1 MTISSSLNAGVAG
14 LNANA
19 ARLATISD
27 NIANSATYGYKRNTV
42 DFHSMVVGGTNPAK
56 YTAGGVRTTALRL
69 IDERGP
75 LVRTDNATD
84 LSVDGRG
91 FLPVTSLASLTGDG
105 AATGMQLMTTGS
117 FRPDANGYL
126 TTADGQVLLGWPVA
140 ADGSIGTQTREA
152 LTGLEPIKLNM
163 NQFTA
168 NPTTAIGLSVNLPAT
183 ATEAGATGQVQEV
196 AMQYYDNL
204 GMSRTLTFTFTPTVP
219 ATGASNSWSLSVHDS
234 ASDAVIGEYEMTFE
248 NSQTGGGLLSAI
260 TTVSGGAYDPAT
272 GAMELTLPSGPI
284 SLTIGKPG
292 QLDGMTQLSSSFS
305 PGTQTKNGSPV
316 ASMVSV
322 EFDADGNLYGVY
334 DQGFTRKLYQVPV
347 ADVRNPNGLTATGGQ
362 TYEVSMESGG
372 FYLWDAGDGPTGAMS
387 PYTREES
394 ATDVA
399 TELTQL
405 IQTQRAY
412 SSNAKVIQTVDEMLQ
427 ETTNLKR

>member
-19 ARLATISD
+19 ARLASISD

-42 DFHSMVVGGTNPAK
+42 DFHSMVIGSSNPGR

-91 FLPVTSLASLTGDG
+91 FLPVTSMSSLGSDG
-105 AATGMQLMTTGS
+105 AASTLQLMTTGS
-117 FRPDANGYL
+117 FRPDASGYL
-126 TTADGQVLLGWPVA
+126 TTATGHVLMGWPA
-140 ADGSIGTQTREA
+140 GADGTVGTRTRESMA
-152 LTGLEPIKLNM
+152 GLEPVRVNM

-168 NPTTAIGLSVNLPAT
+168 NPTTAIGLTLNLPAT
-183 ATEAGATGQVQEV
+183 ATTAGATTGAQEV
-196 AMQYYDNL
+196 AMEYFDNL
-204 GMSRTLTFTFTPTVP
+204 GLSRTLTFSFTPNVP
-219 ATGASNSWSLSVHDS
+219 ATGASNSWSLSIHDS
-234 ASDAVIGEYEMTFE
+234 ASDTVVGEYTMAFADT
-248 NSQTGGGLLSAI
+248 QTGGGLLNAI
-260 TTVSGGAYDPAT
+260 TTLSGGAYDPAT
-272 GAMELTLPSGPI
+272 GVMALTVASGPI
-284 SLTIGKPG
+284 SLNIGKPG
-292 QLDGMTQLSSSFS
+292 QLDGMTQLSSDFS
-305 PGTQTKNGSPV
+305 PGTQTKNGTPV
-316 ASMVSV
+316 ASMVTV
-322 EFDADGNLYGVY
+322 EFDSAGNLYGVY
-334 DQGFTRKLYQVPV
+334 DQGFTRKLYQVPI
-347 ADVRNPNGLTATGGQ
+347 ADVRNPNGLTAVGEQ
-362 TYEVSMESGG
+362 TYEVSMTSGG

-387 PYTREES
+387 PYSREES

-427 ETTNLKR
+427 ETANLKR

>member
-42 DFHSMVVGGTNPAK
+42 DFHAMVVDSANAGK
-56 YTAGGVRTTALRL
+56 YSAGGVRTTALRL
-69 IDERGP
+69 IDDRGP
-75 LVRTDNATD
+75 LVRTDSATD

-91 FLPVTSLASLTGDG
+91 FLPVTSLASLAGDG
-105 AATGMQLMTTGS
+105 SPTQMQLVTTGS
-117 FRPDANGYL
+117 FKADADGYL
-126 TTADGQVLLGWPVA
+126 TTPAGQVLMGWPAA

-152 LTGLEPIKLNM
+152 LTGLEPIRLNM

-183 ATEAGATGQVQEV
+183 STLAGADGAGQEV
-196 AMQYYDNL
+196 AMQYFDNL
-204 GMSRTLTFTFTPTVP
+204 GLSQTLTFSFTPSVP
-219 ATGASNSWSLSVHDS
+219 ASGASNSWTLSVHDS
-234 ASDAVIGEYEMTFE
+234 ASDTMIGEYTMTFE
-248 NSQTGGGLLSAI
+248 DSQTGGGLLQSV
-260 TTVSGGAYDPAT
+260 TTTSGGAYDPTT
-272 GAMELTLPSGPI
+272 GTMELTVASGPI
-284 SLTIGKPG
+284 ALTIGKPG
-292 QLDGMTQLSSSFS
+292 QLDGMTQLSSAFS
-305 PGTQTKNGSPV
+305 PGTQTKNGTPV
-316 ASMVSV
+316 ASMISV

-347 ADVRNPNGLTATGGQ
+347 ADVRNPNGLTAVGNQ
-362 TYEVSMESGG
+362 AYEVSLASGG

-387 PYTREES
+387 PYSREES

-412 SSNAKVIQTVDEMLQ
+412 SSNAKIIQTVDEMLQ

>member
-42 DFHSMVVGGTNPAK
+42 DFHAMVVDSANAGK
-56 YTAGGVRTTALRL
+56 YSAGGVRTTALRL
-69 IDERGP
+69 IDDRGP
-75 LVRTDNATD
+75 LVRTDSATD

-91 FLPVTSLASLTGDG
+91 FLPVTTLASLAGDG
-105 AATGMQLMTTGS
+105 SPTQMQLVTTGS
-117 FRPDANGYL
+117 FKADADGYL
-126 TTADGQVLLGWPVA
+126 TTPAGQVLMGWPAA
-140 ADGSIGTQTREA
+140 ADGSIGTQTRESV
-152 LTGLEPIKLNM
+152 TGLEPIRLNM

-183 ATEAGATGQVQEV
+183 STLAGANGTGQEV

-204 GMSRTLTFTFTPTVP
+204 GLSQTLTFSFTPSVP
-219 ATGASNSWSLSVHDS
+219 ASGASNSWTLSVHDS
-234 ASDAVIGEYEMTFE
+234 ASDTVIGEYTMTFE
-248 NSQTGGGLLSAI
+248 DSQTGGGLLQSVS
-260 TTVSGGAYDPAT
+260 TTSGGAYDPAT
-272 GAMELTLPSGPI
+272 GTMELTVASGPI
-284 SLTIGKPG
+284 ALTIGKPG
-292 QLDGMTQLSSSFS
+292 QLDGMTQLSSAFS
-305 PGTQTKNGSPV
+305 PGTQTKNGTPV
-316 ASMVSV
+316 ASMISV
-322 EFDADGNLYGVY
+322 EFDSDGNLYGVY

-347 ADVRNPNGLTATGGQ
+347 ADVRNPNGLTAVGNQ
-362 TYEVSMESGG
+362 AYEVSLASGG

-387 PYTREES
+387 PYSREES

-412 SSNAKVIQTVDEMLQ
+412 SSNAKIIQTVDEMLQ